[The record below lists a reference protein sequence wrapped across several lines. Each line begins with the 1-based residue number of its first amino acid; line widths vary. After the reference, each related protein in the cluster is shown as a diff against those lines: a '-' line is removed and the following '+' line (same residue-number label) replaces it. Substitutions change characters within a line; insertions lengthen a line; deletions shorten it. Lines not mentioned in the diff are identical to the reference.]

1 MENQESFVFHAT
13 SLVLGSYGVLLSGAS
28 GSGKSSLALTLIERA
43 HQTGRVGTLISDDQT
58 LLSSGLLED
67 EGKLIATAP
76 PAIAGA
82 VEIRGAGLFVV
93 PYQPHAEINL
103 LVELVQAEKAPRYP
117 SGTSRE
123 LAGIMVPVLLLP
135 ELSGANDSLQC
146 ARAIEA
152 TLFMK
157 RWGESELS

>member
-1 MENQESFVFHAT
+1 MIENQESFVFHAT
-13 SLVLGSYGVLLSGAS
+13 SLVLGSYGILLSGAS
-28 GSGKSSLALTLIERA
+28 GAGKSSLALTLIERA

-58 LLSSGLLED
+58 LLSA
-67 EGKLIATAP
+67 EGDKLIATAP

-82 VEIRGAGLFVV
+82 IEIRGAGLFVV
-93 PYQPHAEINL
+93 PYQPQAEISL

-117 SGTSRE
+117 TGTSRE
-123 LAGIMVPVLLLP
+123 LAGIVVPVLLLP
-135 ELSGANDSLQC
+135 ELVGACDSLQC

-157 RWGESELS
+157 RWGESELL

>member
-1 MENQESFVFHAT
+1 MKDPETFVFHAT

-43 HQTGRVGTLISDDQT
+43 QHLGRVARLISDDQT
-58 LLSSGLLED
+58 ILSVKD
-67 EGKLIATAP
+67 QKLIGLAP

-82 VEIRGAGLFVV
+82 IEIRGAGLFAV
-93 PYQPHAEINL
+93 PYQPYAEIHL
-103 LVELVQAEKAPRYP
+103 LVELVPAELAPRYP
-117 SGTSRE
+117 ADNTRE
-123 LAGIMVPVLLLP
+123 LLGFTVPVLVLP
-135 ELSGANDSLQC
+135 SLGITCDSLQC

-157 RWGESELS
+157 RWNESETLPII

>member
-13 SLVLGSYGVLLSGAS
+13 SLVLGSHGVLLCGVS

-58 LLSSGLLED
+58 LLSA
-67 EGKLIATAP
+67 EGDRLIASAP
-76 PAIAGA
+76 HAIAGA
-82 VEIRGAGLFVV
+82 IEIRGAGLFAV
-93 PYQPHAEINL
+93 PYQPQAEISL
-103 LVELVQAEKAPRYP
+103 LVELVPAEKAPRYP
-117 SGTSRE
+117 TDEKRV
-123 LAGIMVPVLLLP
+123 LAGILLPVLLLP
-135 ELSGANDSLQC
+135 ELAGACDSLQC

-157 RWGESELS
+157 RWGDSEIL